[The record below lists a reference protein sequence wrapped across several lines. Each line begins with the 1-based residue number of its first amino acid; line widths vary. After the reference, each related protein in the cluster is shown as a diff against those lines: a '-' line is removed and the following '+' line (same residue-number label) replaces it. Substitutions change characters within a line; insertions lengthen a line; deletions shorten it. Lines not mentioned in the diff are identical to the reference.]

1 LIRGLRVALRLFRD
15 PDEVRQYVDR
25 YNDLGEREPKD
36 HCELASAEARVSEFR
51 NTGFWTEDAGTM
63 LITTVEGR
71 MIGSIGFR
79 RTSPAELELGYRLLR
94 HDDRRKGYMTEA
106 LTRFAAYLFD
116 AYSHVRRLALRTAED
131 NHASRFLAER
141 CGFRQEGVLR
151 QAYTY
156 RGEIHDW
163 VLYGMLREECP
174 RVHSETEAEHRS
186 AAPTKHAGDSRTSHV
201 GRDAVGSRDPKDHS
215 QGGTNGFI
223 RV

>member
-1 LIRGLRVALRLFRD
+1 MIRGLRVALRLFRD

-25 YNDLGEREPKD
+25 YNDLGERDPKD
-36 HCELASAEARVSEFR
+36 HCELASVEARVSEFR
-51 NTGFWTEDAGTM
+51 NTGLWTEDVGTM

-79 RTSPAELELGYRLLR
+79 RTSAAELELGYRLLR

-106 LTRFAAYLFD
+106 LTRFAAFLFD
-116 AYSHVRRLALRTAED
+116 ADPHVRRLALRTADD
-131 NHASRFLAER
+131 NHASRSLAER
-141 CGFRQEGVLR
+141 CGFKQEGVLR

-156 RGEIHDW
+156 RGGIHDW

-174 RVHSETEAEHRS
+174 GFRSETEPDQRS
-186 AAPTKHAGDSRTSHV
+186 APRAENAPTSHG
-201 GRDAVGSRDPKDHS
+201 GRDAVGSENPKLHS
-215 QGGTNGFI
+215 QGGDDDLS